1 MLPPNIISEIHGK
14 LVDQG
19 TGEPTGLNQA
29 FDELLSAYEKL
40 ELAALNILTD
50 IPSVSMLESCDSIVY
65 TVYSSKLRRLESL
78 VTSD

>member
-29 FDELLSAYEKL
+29 FDELLDAYEEEVCKVFVQIF
-40 ELAALNILTD
+40 LNGL
-50 IPSVSMLESCDSIVY
+50 CF
-65 TVYSSKLRRLESL
+65 SK
-78 VTSD
+78 